1 MEVRQR
7 STEIMQLTIEQ
18 ELQETDD
25 ISPYYWTPTTIIAFF
40 MVIYCFVHSVMLT
53 DGFFSTCKQ
62 YRNRVIKHTLAK
74 GEMVSEL
81 FSNNVYESHPVIP
94 TIYADLCVSFVGR
107 CSAVAIDLQCNLRLH
122 GLPSRRFVLRATSG
136 LPNQHFDPVH
146 SVNNRL
152 LGCGRMLDHNFSD

>member
-25 ISPYYWTPTTIIAFF
+25 ISPYYWTPATIIAFF
-40 MVIYCFVHSVMLT
+40 MVIYTFVHSVMLT

-74 GEMVSEL
+74 GEMVSKNT
-81 FSNNVYESHPVIP
+81 FMSH
-94 TIYADLCVSFVGR
+94 T
-107 CSAVAIDLQCNLRLH
+107 H
-122 GLPSRRFVLRATSG
+122 RFPRY
-136 LPNQHFDPVH
+136 
-146 SVNNRL
+146 
-152 LGCGRMLDHNFSD
+152 HNSLTLISS